1 MAELNDAEREVKR
14 ETGAACMVIGA
25 IFWMVAFIAMFF
37 HPAAWIPSRSLVI
50 VEYAGVLVL
59 IGTVVFVAG
68 WRARRKAGA

>member
-1 MAELNDAEREVKR
+1 MAELNDAERELKR

-25 IFWMVAFIAMFF
+25 IFWMVSFIAMFF

-50 VEYAGVLVL
+50 LEYAGTLAL

-68 WRARRKAGA
+68 WRVRRKAGA